1 MVKNVT
7 RTKFNKSNI
16 ILIALAGLSAIFFGL
31 VSLLLAGVFGD
42 RYVYFLAL
50 PAAMLI
56 GLLFIFNRYIFF
68 LLVVL
73 SRSSLDVAFNAIKF
87 GSFGLGAVLNALV
100 ILIAILTLIEKPIK
114 LNLRMDSINR
124 AWLSFLGLSLI
135 SLIYAPGF
143 IASLKVFLIYV
154 SYAAMFVLGLQLV
167 KSENDFAKWLKVI
180 VLSSI
185 IPVVYGIL
193 SLLIGGKGVRFSI
206 QEGLRLQST
215 FPHPNTLAPYLV
227 LVITVCFYLY
237 KTKHKLISS
246 TLIKFLPFYI
256 LVLLGL
262 VLMTKTRSAWVACY
276 LFFGLYA
283 LLYER
288 KLLFVMILAPFI
300 ALLIPDVQERVMDLA
315 RDNDFGANGYGRLNS
330 YAWRKQIWTN
340 AINWMSE
347 TRYLFGYGVSSFIHY
362 STEFGM
368 ANAFEKQKFEIN
380 AHSVYVQ
387 MFFELG
393 ILGVISFIYLIY
405 SHLQALFTLYRRN
418 KLLIFTVIVL
428 LIEFLF
434 ESYSDNMMDYLI
446 FNWYLWFVVG
456 LTISYVSRLP
466 EVISDQLNTQTK
478 SNL

>member
-1 MVKNVT
+1 
-7 RTKFNKSNI
+7 
-16 ILIALAGLSAIFFGL
+16 
-31 VSLLLAGVFGD
+31 
-42 RYVYFLAL
+42 
-50 PAAMLI
+50 
-56 GLLFIFNRYIFF
+56 
-68 LLVVL
+68 
-73 SRSSLDVAFNAIKF
+73 
-87 GSFGLGAVLNALV
+87 
-100 ILIAILTLIEKPIK
+100 
-114 LNLRMDSINR
+114 
-124 AWLSFLGLSLI
+124 
-135 SLIYAPGF
+135 
-143 IASLKVFLIYV
+143 
-154 SYAAMFVLGLQLV
+154 
-167 KSENDFAKWLKVI
+167 
-180 VLSSI
+180 
-185 IPVVYGIL
+185 
-193 SLLIGGKGVRFSI
+193 
-206 QEGLRLQST
+206 
-215 FPHPNTLAPYLV
+215 
-227 LVITVCFYLY
+227 
-237 KTKHKLISS
+237 
-246 TLIKFLPFYI
+246 
-256 LVLLGL
+256 
-262 VLMTKTRSAWVACY
+262 
-276 LFFGLYA
+276 
-283 LLYER
+283 
-288 KLLFVMILAPFI
+288 MILAPFI

-418 KLLIFTVIVL
+418 KLLIFTVVVL

>member
-1 MVKNVT
+1 MSKSS
-7 RTKFNKSNI
+7 FSKSNA
-16 ILIALAGLSAIFFGL
+16 ILISLAVLSALFFGL
-31 VSLLLAGVFGD
+31 VSLFLTQIFGH
-42 RYVYFLAL
+42 RYLYFLAL
-50 PAAMLI
+50 PAAMLM

-100 ILIAILTLIEKPIK
+100 ILIALLTLIEKPLK
-114 LNLRMDSINR
+114 LDFRIDSIKW
-124 AWLSFLGLSLI
+124 AWIIFLGLSGL
-135 SLIYAPGF
+135 SLTYAPGF
-143 IASLKVFLIYV
+143 VASLKVFLIYV
-154 SYAAMFVLGLQLV
+154 SYAAMFVLGLTLV
-167 KSENDFAKWLKVI
+167 KSESDFGKWMKVI
-180 VLSSI
+180 ILSSI
-185 IPVVYGIL
+185 IPVIYGVISLIL
-193 SLLIGGKGVRFSI
+193 GGKGVRFSI

-237 KTKHKLISS
+237 KTNSRLISPA
-246 TLIKFLPFYI
+246 LLKALPFYI
-256 LVLLGL
+256 LILLGL

-283 LLYER
+283 LFYER
-288 KLLFVMILAPFI
+288 KLLILIILAPFF

-330 YAWRKQIWTN
+330 YAWRKQIWAN
-340 AINWMSE
+340 AIGWMSE
-347 TRYLFGYGVSSFIHY
+347 MRYLFGYGVSSFIHY

-393 ILGVISFIYLIY
+393 ILGVMSFIYLIY
-405 SHLQALFTLYRRN
+405 AHLRTLVSLYNHN
-418 KLLIFTVIVL
+418 KLLVFTVIVL
-428 LIEFLF
+428 LVEFLF

-456 LTISYVSRLP
+456 LTLTYVSQSGHASSKA
-466 EVISDQLNTQTK
+466 ISNA
-478 SNL
+478 

>member
-1 MVKNVT
+1 
-7 RTKFNKSNI
+7 
-16 ILIALAGLSAIFFGL
+16 
-31 VSLLLAGVFGD
+31 
-42 RYVYFLAL
+42 
-50 PAAMLI
+50 MLI

-100 ILIAILTLIEKPIK
+100 IMIALLILIEKPLKIDV
-114 LNLRMDSINR
+114 NLKSITW
-124 AWLSFLGLSLI
+124 AWVMFLGLSGV
-135 SLIYAPGF
+135 SLAYAPGF
-143 IASLKVFLIYV
+143 IASLKIFLIYV
-154 SYAAMFVLGLQLV
+154 SYAAMFVLGLALV
-167 KSENDFAKWLKVI
+167 KSERDFGKWIKAV
-180 VLSSI
+180 VLSSL
-185 IPVVYGIL
+185 IPVAYGIL
-193 SLLIGGKGVRFSI
+193 SLAIGGNGVRFSI

-227 LVITVCFYLY
+227 LVITICFYLFRTKSQLVSQVFL
-237 KTKHKLISS
+237 KTI
-246 TLIKFLPFYI
+246 PFYI
-256 LVLLGL
+256 LLLLGL

-283 LLYER
+283 LFYER
-288 KLLFVMILAPFI
+288 KYLVVIILAPFL
-300 ALLIPDVQERVMDLA
+300 ALLIPDVQERVFDLM

-340 AINWMSE
+340 AISWM
-347 TRYLFGYGVSSFIHY
+347 TAPHYILGYGVSSFIHY

-368 ANAFEKQKFEIN
+368 ANAFERQKFEIN

-393 ILGVISFIYLIY
+393 IFGVISFIYLIY
-405 SHLQALFTLYRRN
+405 AHIKTLMSVYSKN

-428 LIEFLF
+428 LVEFLF

-456 LTISYVSRLP
+456 LTLSYVSLLP
-466 EVISDQLNTQTK
+466 APKSTVKTK
-478 SNL
+478 TS

>member
-1 MVKNVT
+1 VSKLS
-7 RTKFNKSNI
+7 FNKSNF
-16 ILIALAGLSAIFFGL
+16 ILILLAILSALFFGI
-31 VSLLLAGVFGD
+31 VSLVLTQLFGH
-42 RYVYFLAL
+42 RYIYFLAL

-100 ILIAILTLIEKPIK
+100 IMIALLILIEKPLKIDV
-114 LNLRMDSINR
+114 NLKSITW
-124 AWLSFLGLSLI
+124 AWVIFLGLSGV
-135 SLIYAPGF
+135 SLAYAPGF
-143 IASLKVFLIYV
+143 IASLKIFLIYV
-154 SYAAMFVLGLQLV
+154 SYAAMFVLGLALV
-167 KSENDFAKWLKVI
+167 KSERDFGKWIKAV
-180 VLSSI
+180 VLSSL
-185 IPVVYGIL
+185 IPVAYGIL
-193 SLLIGGKGVRFSI
+193 SLAIGGNGVRFSI

-227 LVITVCFYLY
+227 LVITICFYLFRTKSQLVSQVFL
-237 KTKHKLISS
+237 KTI
-246 TLIKFLPFYI
+246 PFYI
-256 LVLLGL
+256 LLLLGL

-283 LLYER
+283 LFYER
-288 KLLFVMILAPFI
+288 KYLVVIILAPFF
-300 ALLIPDVQERVMDLA
+300 ALLIPDVQERVFDLM

-340 AINWMSE
+340 AISWM
-347 TRYLFGYGVSSFIHY
+347 TAPHYILGYGVSSFIHY

-368 ANAFEKQKFEIN
+368 ANAFERQKFEIN

-393 ILGVISFIYLIY
+393 IFGVISFIYLIY
-405 SHLQALFTLYRRN
+405 AHIKTLMSVYSKN

-428 LIEFLF
+428 LVEFLF

-456 LTISYVSRLP
+456 LTLSYVSLLP
-466 EVISDQLNTQTK
+466 APKSTGKTK
-478 SNL
+478 TS